1 MIIRLA
7 NTEGITPRSAEPL
20 ELNPSIENMPL
31 AEFDRDYIPEDEES
45 RKVRQFMLDCV
56 DLGIDAHAY
65 AVNLAR
71 QEARHQK
78 QELIAWKFGR
88 IGERQFLLELLLAA
102 HFGDEQ
108 AMKDW
113 VELAQA
119 AAVHLRDD
127 GILADMQKATN
138 AVAMV
143 LKHKLGEKDRTRFV
157 AAYFAL
163 TWKQNAGSFP
173 TKAEVTGFLK
183 EHKIPLPEA
192 KNLPRL
198 WKGAILGR
206 LKDGK
211 GGRKP
216 AFRKSSSKGKSR

>member
-1 MIIRLA
+1 MKKFKPFKVA
-7 NTEGITPRSAEPL
+7 SKPEEITAGYGSL
-20 ELNPSIENMPL
+20 GLNMPL
-31 AEFDRDYIPEDEES
+31 AEFDRDYIPEEEEARQS
-45 RKVRQFMLDCV
+45 RKEMIEYVDC
-56 DLGIDAHAY
+56 GIEAHAF
-65 AVNLAR
+65 AINLAR

-78 QELIAWKFGR
+78 QELIALKFGR
-88 IGERQFLLELLLAA
+88 IGERQFLLGLLLEA
-102 HFGDEQ
+102 HFGDER

-113 VELAQA
+113 IELAQS
-119 AAVHLRDD
+119 AAVHIRDD
-127 GILADMQKATN
+127 GILSDMQKATD
-138 AVAMV
+138 AVARV
-143 LKHKLGEKDRTRFV
+143 LKHKLGEKDRARFV

-216 AFRKSSSKGKSR
+216 AIRKSSSKGKSR